1 MKIKDA
7 TCHSKDLMQLLV
19 RNPLKGFNPGK
30 NMIRFV
36 LRKVSLNAVWNRGRR
51 WVRLERRSQLRGKKW
66 R

>member
-36 LRKVSLNAVWNRGRR
+36 LRKVSLNAVWNRGRDAQVETSAIQGR
-51 WVRLERRSQLRGKKW
+51 HW
-66 R
+66 